1 MKKKLFLFFSY
12 IIIASCQNENKK
24 PAIVNP
30 PLKVEKKS
38 PKKTALE
45 YKVDENDK
53 EIYNSLLLDSLP
65 KYPGGINKFHVFLTK
80 NYVMPQ
86 RAIENKAIGAVY
98 VSFVIE
104 KDGSLSN
111 IKNLRDFGYGS
122 GEELLRVLKLSPN
135 WIPAIKNGHR
145 VRSLYSLPFYV
156 Q

>member
-1 MKKKLFLFFSY
+1 MKKKLFLFFSC
-12 IIIASCQNENKK
+12 IIMASCQNENKK

-53 EIYNSLLLDSLP
+53 KIYNSLLLDSLP

-104 KDGSLSN
+104 KDGSLSD
-111 IKNLRDFGYGS
+111 IKVLRDFGYKS
-122 GEELLRVLKLSPN
+122 GEELVRVLKLSPN
-135 WIPAIKNGHR
+135 WKPAIKDGYR
-145 VRSLYSLPFYV
+145 VRCLYSVPFYV